1 MATQPIICPYE
12 EVPGFRF
19 FRGNLVLDD
28 GKTSSPPVYMYLSD
42 IISEVTSFSKSSVT
56 VRPSSCILLSQTDI
70 GDSLG
75 YVSFIAI
82 RANFV
87 GAGYE
92 TKKYYNWTYDEVTYT
107 SGELL
112 ILSGPSLSATTSI
125 YEGWFLSKPGVYSQS
140 GGILLCNP
148 HTDITIK
155 MEILVAL

>member
-28 GKTSSPPVYMYLSD
+28 GKSSFPPVYMYLSD
-42 IISEVTSFSKSSVT
+42 ILSEISSFSKSSVT
-56 VRPSSCILLSQTDI
+56 LSPNSCILLSQTDI
-70 GDSLG
+70 GDRLG
-75 YVSFIAI
+75 YVTFIGI
-82 RANFV
+82 KANFI
-87 GAGYE
+87 GTTST
-92 TKKYYNWTYDEVTYT
+92 TKKYYNWTYDGITYT

-125 YEGWFLSKPGVYSQS
+125 YEGWLLSKPGVYSQS

-148 HTDITIK
+148 HSDIRIK
-155 MEILVAL
+155 LEILVAL